1 MNAVSDESP
10 DVDSAG
16 VYFVSVEEF
25 EQREPRDNEPERP
38 SGERPIRA
46 DQKSATRADPETEN
60 PPPLSESSAATP
72 RELLPIEAHVEQ

>member
-1 MNAVSDESP
+1 MNVVSDESP

-46 DQKSATRADPETEN
+46 D
-60 PPPLSESSAATP
+60 
-72 RELLPIEAHVEQ
+72 